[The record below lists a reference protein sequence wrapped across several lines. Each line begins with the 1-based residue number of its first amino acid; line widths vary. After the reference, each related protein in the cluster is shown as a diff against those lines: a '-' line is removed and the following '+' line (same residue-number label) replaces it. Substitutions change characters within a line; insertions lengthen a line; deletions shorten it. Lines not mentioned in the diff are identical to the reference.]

1 MPGGP
6 GAQAGDRMQEDS
18 MTTDPVR
25 APIGRFDSVR
35 REFELPREV
44 AYLNTAYMGPLPRH
58 AVADGW
64 SGLGRKAR
72 PWTIATDDF
81 FVPVEQYRG
90 VLAALLGAPDD
101 PEGVAVTPS
110 VSYGVATAVR
120 NLTLTPGQA
129 VVVLDRQFPSDV
141 YGWRHLAER
150 DGGRVV
156 TVATP
161 SDLDW
166 TAAVLAT
173 LVELGDRVGV
183 VSVPPCHWT
192 DGGLVDL
199 EAVAGAARSV
209 GAAVCVDLCQWLG
222 AAPFDVDV
230 VRPDFAF
237 GATYKWL
244 CGPYSMGFLWAA
256 PYRRGGEPLEYG
268 WTPRANSH
276 DLASLAD
283 LTTEFHPGARRYDM
297 GEAANFALL
306 PVALAAAELAL
317 AWDPAATAVH
327 NAALTARAVAG
338 AEPLGLRA
346 APDHLR
352 APHLVGLRFAPGADA
367 GSAAHGLAGALAD
380 RGVHVSVRG
389 DAVRLSAHAFNDEDD
404 IDRFLAALAEVL
416 GRTP

>member
-1 MPGGP
+1 MTVDGATVGGP
-6 GAQAGDRMQEDS
+6 
-18 MTTDPVR
+18 
-25 APIGRFDSVR
+25 RFEGVR
-35 REFELPREV
+35 REFELPHGV
-44 AYLNTAYMGPLPRH
+44 AYLNTAYMGPVPLH

-81 FVPVEQYRG
+81 FVPVEQFRG
-90 VLAALLGAPDD
+90 LIAALLGAPDD

-120 NLTLTPGQA
+120 NLSLRPGQA
-129 VVVLDRQFPSDV
+129 VVVLERQFPSDV
-141 YGWRHLAER
+141 YGWQHLAER

-161 SDLDW
+161 TDLDW

-173 LVELGDRVGV
+173 LHDLGDQVGV

-199 EAVAGAARSV
+199 VAVAAAARDL

-222 AAPFDVDV
+222 AAPFDVHEV
-230 VRPDFAF
+230 QPDFAF

-244 CGPYSMGFLWAA
+244 CGPYSVGFLWAA
-256 PYRRGGEPLEYG
+256 PHRRGGEPLEHG

-276 DLASLAD
+276 DLSALAD
-283 LTTEFHPGARRYDM
+283 LTTAFHPGARRYDM
-297 GEAANFALL
+297 GEVANFALL
-306 PVALAAAELAL
+306 PVAIAAATTVLG
-317 AWDPAATAVH
+317 WDPPATAHH
-327 NAALTARAVAG
+327 NAALTARAVDG
-338 AEPLGLRA
+338 AAALGLHA
-346 APDHLR
+346 APAHLR
-352 APHLVGLRFAPGADA
+352 APHLVGLRFGPDLDA
-367 GSAAHGLAGALAD
+367 ATAARGLAGGLAD

-389 DAVRLSAHAFNDEDD
+389 DAVRLSAHAYNTVDD

>member
-1 MPGGP
+1 MRPDVGPDDGGGP
-6 GAQAGDRMQEDS
+6 GVATE
-18 MTTDPVR
+18 
-25 APIGRFDSVR
+25 RFAAIR
-35 REFELPREV
+35 REFELPRGV

-81 FVPVEQYRG
+81 FVPVEHYRG
-90 VLAALLGAPDD
+90 VVAALLGAPDD
-101 PEGVAVTPS
+101 PDGVAVTPS

-120 NLTLTPGQA
+120 NLTLAPGQA

-141 YGWRHLAER
+141 YGWLHLAER

-161 SDLDW
+161 ADHDW

-173 LVELGDRVGV
+173 IAELGEQVGV
-183 VSVPPCHWT
+183 VSVPPCHWA

-199 EAVAGAARSV
+199 VAVAAAARAV

-222 AAPFDVDV
+222 AAPFDVREV
-230 VRPDFAF
+230 QPDFAF

-256 PYRRGGEPLEYG
+256 PDRRTGEPIEYG

-276 DLASLAD
+276 DLSSLAD
-283 LTTEFHPGARRYDM
+283 LTTDFHPGARRYDM
-297 GEAANFALL
+297 GEAANFALM
-306 PVALAAAELAL
+306 PAAIAGAAAVL
-317 AWDPAATAVH
+317 AWDPAATAAH
-327 NAALTARAVAG
+327 GAALTARAVAG
-338 AEPLGLRA
+338 AEPLGLHA
-346 APDHLR
+346 APLHLR
-352 APHLVGLRFAPGADA
+352 APHLVGLRFGPDLDA
-367 GSAAHGLAGALAD
+367 ASAARGLAGALAD

-389 DAVRLSAHAFNDEDD
+389 DAVRLSAHAFNDEHDV
-404 IDRFLAALAEVL
+404 DRFLEALAEVL
-416 GRTP
+416 GRPG